1 AAQGRHRQDR
11 CVRHAQLRGDRP
23 RECGAGAGAPSRGED
38 QGTEVPGEPARI
50 SRPGPRSQ
58 PVRGPTPPPAA
69 DSSGNLAEPAISVS
83 GAWSELNPVAARPP
97 TGEGI
102 RSPGCKIACFPRR
115 TMAKASQ
122 REAVPAPAFI
132 RLLARL
138 ADVEL
143 RTPDHALVDELAEW
157 VDWTRAVAL
166 SGALDGRLP
175 AGADAPAAGGDAR
188 QECARVRAG
197 LVTAI
202 HADPDTAAPKWGN
215 TRPGSDG
222 YAVYRERYLELQR
235 TMQAETG
242 RLRGQLRERLGRAS
256 AELARLA
263 EVDAVMEA
271 TLSPRE
277 LTLLAT
283 VPILLGHHFERLRA
297 DGEAPQAN

>member
-1 AAQGRHRQDR
+1 
-11 CVRHAQLRGDRP
+11 
-23 RECGAGAGAPSRGED
+23 
-38 QGTEVPGEPARI
+38 
-50 SRPGPRSQ
+50 
-58 PVRGPTPPPAA
+58 
-69 DSSGNLAEPAISVS
+69 
-83 GAWSELNPVAARPP
+83 
-97 TGEGI
+97 
-102 RSPGCKIACFPRR
+102 
-115 TMAKASQ
+115 MAKASQ

-143 RTPDHALVDELAEW
+143 RTPDHALVDRLGEW

-175 AGADAPAAGGDAR
+175 AGTDAPAAGGDAR

-202 HADPDTAAPKWGN
+202 HADPDTAAPKWRN
-215 TRPGSDG
+215 TRSGSDG

-256 AELARLA
+256 AELGRLA

-297 DGEAPQAN
+297 DAEAPQANLEFPPDPGAAGADTWLDVFRRDMRNVLLAELDVRFHPAEGLLAALRTA

>member
-1 AAQGRHRQDR
+1 
-11 CVRHAQLRGDRP
+11 
-23 RECGAGAGAPSRGED
+23 
-38 QGTEVPGEPARI
+38 
-50 SRPGPRSQ
+50 
-58 PVRGPTPPPAA
+58 
-69 DSSGNLAEPAISVS
+69 
-83 GAWSELNPVAARPP
+83 
-97 TGEGI
+97 
-102 RSPGCKIACFPRR
+102 
-115 TMAKASQ
+115 
-122 REAVPAPAFI
+122 
-132 RLLARL
+132 
-138 ADVEL
+138 
-143 RTPDHALVDELAEW
+143 
-157 VDWTRAVAL
+157 
-166 SGALDGRLP
+166 
-175 AGADAPAAGGDAR
+175 R

-222 YAVYRERYLELQR
+222 SAVYRERYLELQR

-297 DGEAPQAN
+297 DAEAPQANLEFPPDPGGAGADTWLDVFRRDMRNVLLAELAVRFHPVEGLLAALRTAERRPHAQNPASPRRVPGRPGRRVLDRRQLSWLQPPGGHHHRGDRRLLRRRRAGAASLPPGHRHAGPGGRGGGRGHDGTR

>member
-1 AAQGRHRQDR
+1 RRRRNR
-11 CVRHAQLRGDRP
+11 C
-23 RECGAGAGAPSRGED
+23 AGAPGRGMARPWVMGSCC
-38 QGTEVPGEPARI
+38 GTGPDYPRCHGLGTPLNIAPARL
-50 SRPGPRSQ
+50 
-58 PVRGPTPPPAA
+58 PA
-69 DSSGNLAEPAISVS
+69 
-83 GAWSELNPVAARPP
+83 
-97 TGEGI
+97 GEGM
-102 RSPGCKIACFPRR
+102 RSPGCKIAGFPRR

-138 ADVEL
+138 ADEEL
-143 RTPDHALVDELAEW
+143 RTPDHALVDRLGEW

-175 AGADAPAAGGDAR
+175 AGAAAPAAGGDAR

-263 EVDAVMEA
+263 EV
-271 TLSPRE
+271 
-277 LTLLAT
+277 
-283 VPILLGHHFERLRA
+283 
-297 DGEAPQAN
+297 